1 MKILLF
7 LGYIDPGSGFTFFSL
22 GNLAVACIAGILGA
36 FLFFFKKVSNFFKRH
51 KKTIILTIL
60 VLLVFG
66 LTIKGA
72 IMSRHISR
80 FNQRVII
87 LGFDALS
94 PEIMEA
100 MLQKGKLVNFSR
112 LKTQGSYKRLTTT
125 NPAQSPVAW
134 AGFATGRNPGKNG
147 IFDFI
152 IRDPKTYRLDLVLSK
167 MEKGHPRRVLKG
179 KCFWQYTSEA
189 CVPTSIISCPVTYP
203 PDKIYGR
210 MLSGMGVPDILGTEG
225 TFTFYTSETLDKDKF
240 TGGKVFQVKSSPV
253 MLMNF
258 IGPRKAGL
266 SGQAE
271 YTKVPFKVIL
281 KDKDSVIIEY
291 QKKRTELRAGQ
302 WSDWQEV
309 VFNLGFLSKAR
320 GICKL
325 YLLATEPEFK
335 LYITPINFDPRHPL
349 FRISYPENY
358 SKDLARQLGLYY
370 TQGMPMDT
378 WAVNEGRLPEDA
390 FLQQAEEI
398 QKEKEDMLD
407 LELSR
412 LKKGV
417 LFCYFEY
424 ADIIQHMF
432 WRYIDRAHPYKEEIE
447 KSYEALD
454 RVLGN
459 VLAKLDKD
467 DILIVLS
474 DHGFGAFTRAVHL
487 NSWLRANGYLELK
500 DSSAGSGDELLADID
515 WSRTRAYAIG
525 FGAIYINQQGR
536 EGLGIVGPGR
546 ETEGLKEEIAR
557 KLTGWVDEKYQQA
570 VIHKVYKR
578 EQIFWGQHTEDAPDL
593 YVGFNK
599 GYRASWQTAIGGV
612 PRELIEDNL
621 KKWSGDHLFDPGLIP
636 GVIFSNRKI
645 DKKNPSLYDI
655 APTLLKIAG
664 YSAAEIKACDFD
676 GEPLF

>member
-1 MKILLF
+1 MKMLLF

-22 GNLAVACIAGILGA
+22 GNLALAGIAGILGA
-36 FLFFFKKVSNFFKRH
+36 FLFFFKKIFNFFKRH
-51 KKTIILTIL
+51 KKGVILTIL
-60 VLLVFG
+60 VLLVCG

-80 FNQRVII
+80 FKHRVVI

-94 PEIMEA
+94 PEIMES

-112 LKTQGSYKRLTTT
+112 LKTQGSYKRLATT

-147 IFDFI
+147 VFDFI
-152 IRDPKTYRLDLVLSK
+152 IRDPKTYQLDLILSK
-167 MEKGHPRRVLKG
+167 MEKGQPRRVLKG

-225 TFTFYTSETLDKDKF
+225 TFTFYTSETLDEDKF
-240 TGGKVFQVKSSPV
+240 TGGKVFQVKNSPV
-253 MLMNF
+253 ISMNF

-271 YTKVPFKVIL
+271 YTQAPFKAIL
-281 KDKDSVIIEY
+281 KGKDSVIIEY
-291 QKKRTELRAGQ
+291 RKKRFELRAGQ

-309 VFNLGFLSKAR
+309 VFNLGFFSQAR

-349 FRISYPENY
+349 FRIAYPENY

-378 WAVNEGRLPEDA
+378 WAVNAGRLPEGA

-412 LKKGV
+412 LEKGV

-432 WRYIDRAHPYKEEIE
+432 WRYLDREHPYKEAIE
-447 KSYEALD
+447 QSYEALD

-459 VLAKLDKD
+459 VLDKLDKD
-467 DILIVLS
+467 DILLVLS

-487 NSWLRANGYLELK
+487 NSWLRANGYLVLK
-500 DSSAGSGDELLADID
+500 DNSAASGDELLADID
-515 WSRTRAYAIG
+515 WSRTRAYALG
-525 FGAIYINQQGR
+525 FGAIYLNQQGR
-536 EGLGIVGPGR
+536 ESLGIVGSGR
-546 ETEGLKEEIAR
+546 ETEDLKEEIAR
-557 KLTGWVDEKYQQA
+557 KLSGWVDEKYHQA

-578 EQIFWGQHTEDAPDL
+578 EEIFWGQHLEDTPDL

-612 PRELIEDNL
+612 PQELLEDNL
-621 KKWSGDHLFDPGLIP
+621 KKWSGDHLFDPGLVP

-645 DKKNPSLYDI
+645 YREKPSIYDI
-655 APTLLKIAG
+655 TPTVLKIIG
-664 YSAAEIKACDFD
+664 YKDTEIKACDFD